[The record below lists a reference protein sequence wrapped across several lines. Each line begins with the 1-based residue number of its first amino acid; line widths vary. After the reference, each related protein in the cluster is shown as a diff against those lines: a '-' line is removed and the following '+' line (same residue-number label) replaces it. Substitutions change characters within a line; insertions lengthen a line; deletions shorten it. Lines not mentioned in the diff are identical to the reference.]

1 MKKVSL
7 VSPCYNGESHLAY
20 FIESLLAQ
28 TYPNVEFIFVD
39 DGSTDRTGEIF
50 SSYQKRLEAKGWTV
64 QFIRQENKGQAAAV
78 NAGLKHVSGDYLIWP
93 DSDDILYPEHIAK
106 KAEFMEKNPS
116 CGIGFCLLDKV
127 NENNLDKI
135 VGRMGRRPEKEDNL
149 FEDLLTNNNILW
161 PPIGSI
167 VRMSAFDETN
177 PQREIYEGRG
187 GQNFQMMLPVAS
199 KYPAGYMNESLGK
212 YVVRKSSHS
221 KTKSDLLQQRHFNL
235 LSIWINTIQNLH
247 GVSEEVKVQ
256 SLAKACSYFDFVCP
270 AVKKVRFLGIPLVSV
285 VTRNNKKKVKLF
297 GLLNIMTLVKRGRQI
312 KGRLFGIFPFS
323 VK

>member
-7 VSPCYNGESHLAY
+7 VSPCYNGESHLGY
-20 FIESLLAQ
+20 FIDSLLAQ

-39 DGSTDRTGEIF
+39 DGSTDRTAEIF
-50 SSYQKRLEAKGWTV
+50 ASYQGRLEAKGWTV
-64 QFIRQENKGQAAAV
+64 RFIRQENKGQAAAV
-78 NAGLKHVSGDYLIWP
+78 NAGLKYVSGDYLIWP
-93 DSDDILYPEHIAK
+93 DSDDILYPEHIAQK
-106 KAEFMEKNPS
+106 VEFMDKNPS
-116 CGIGFCLLDKV
+116 YGIGFCLLDKV
-127 NENNLDKI
+127 NENNFDKI
-135 VGRMGRRPEKEDNL
+135 VGRMGRRVEKEDNL
-149 FEDLLTNNNILW
+149 FEDLLMNNNILW

-221 KTKSDLLQQRHFNL
+221 KTKSDLLQQRHRSL
-235 LSIWINTIQNLH
+235 LNIWVNTIQNLN
-247 GVSEEVKVQ
+247 GCSNEFKAQ
-256 SLAKACSYFDFVCP
+256 SLAKACSYFDFICP
-270 AVKKVRFLGIPLVSV
+270 GVKKVKFLGIPFVSV
-285 VTRNNKKKVKLF
+285 VTRNSKKKVKLF
-297 GLLNIMTLVKRGRQI
+297 SLLNIMTIVR
-312 KGRLFGIFPFS
+312 KGRKTKGLLFGIFPFS